1 MTWAAVQHGLAA
13 VLAGAAVLLTIAC
26 SLGAVVMRDAWQR
39 LHFVA
44 PPSTLGAALL
54 TGAIALE
61 GGPRAAVK
69 PLLVT
74 LLLTVL
80 NGVVTHALARAA
92 YVRQHRR
99 WPPEAGE
106 GA

>member
-1 MTWAAVQHGLAA
+1 MSWGALQHGLAA
-13 VLAGAAVLLTIAC
+13 LLAGAAVLLTLAC
-26 SLGAVVMRDAWQR
+26 ALGLAVMRDPWQR

-61 GGPRAAVK
+61 AGPLAAVK

-74 LLLTVL
+74 ALLTVL

-92 YVRQHRR
+92 FVRQHRR
-99 WPPEAGE
+99 WPPEREE

>member
-1 MTWAAVQHGLAA
+1 MIWSALQHGLAGA
-13 VLAGAAVLLTIAC
+13 LVAAAALLALLSALGLVL
-26 SLGAVVMRDAWQR
+26 MRDAWQR

-44 PPSTLGAALL
+44 PPSTLGAAML
-54 TGAIALE
+54 TAAIALE
-61 GGPRAAVK
+61 SGAKAAVK

-74 LLLTVL
+74 VLLTAL

-92 YVRQHRR
+92 YVRRHRR
-99 WPPEAGE
+99 WPPAPEE

>member
-1 MTWAAVQHGLAA
+1 VSWGALQHGLAV
-13 VLAGAAVLLTIAC
+13 VLVGAAVLLAL
-26 SLGAVVMRDAWQR
+26 LGALGLLVMHDAWQR

-54 TGAIALE
+54 TLAIALE
-61 GGPRAAVK
+61 SGAKAALK

-74 LLLTVL
+74 VLLTAL

-99 WPPEAGE
+99 WPPKVEAR
-106 GA
+106 A